1 MRGVARKFLLNH
13 IQGVWPRAPRGY
25 IIGLAQPS
33 LVPEKGV
40 HIVANKNTISPEAR
54 SLINT
59 RISRRAVLAGVGGVG
74 AASALAACGSGG
86 DSAAPTDVV
95 RWGNWPLYLDY
106 DEATKVYPTLEN
118 FMKTTGITAEY
129 FEDYN
134 DNDEFFGKVQ
144 SQLKLGEDI
153 GYDLVTPT
161 DWMAA
166 RWIRLGYTQK
176 FDMANVPNAVNILD
190 TLASPSF
197 DPTRE
202 QSLTWQ
208 GIMSGFGW
216 NAEKNPKGIK
226 TLDDLF
232 SPENK
237 GKIVVLSE
245 MRDTIGIILLAQG
258 IDITKV
264 TEDQFMNGVDF
275 MAQKI
280 SDGWIRG
287 VKGNEYAEDLTSGD
301 ATAVIGWSGDMFILA
316 SENEGKFEFAIPESG
331 GTISGDNLM
340 IPSTASA
347 EGKKNAEKL
356 INYYYDPVV
365 AAEVAAYVN
374 YVCPVK
380 GAQAEMEKIAPELA
394 TSEYIF
400 PTEKTL
406 ANLSVFRSLTPT
418 EETNWT
424 EAFEKAR
431 GN

>member
-1 MRGVARKFLLNH
+1 MSKES
-13 IQGVWPRAPRGY
+13 
-25 IIGLAQPS
+25 S
-33 LVPEKGV
+33 L
-40 HIVANKNTISPEAR
+40 SPEAK
-54 SLINT
+54 SILGAMV
-59 RISRRAVLAGVGGVG
+59 SRRGVLAGAGGLG
-74 AASALAACGSGG
+74 AAGLLAACGGG
-86 DSAAPTDVV
+86 SDSADSANSV

-106 DEATKVYPTLEN
+106 DEETKKYPTLEK
-118 FMKTTGITAEY
+118 FQEQTGVTAQY

-134 DNDEFFGKVQ
+134 DNDEFYGKVQ
-144 SQLKLGEDI
+144 AQLKLGEDI
-153 GYDLVTPT
+153 GYDVVTPT

-176 FDMANVPNAVNILD
+176 FDAANIPNKSNILD
-190 TLASPSF
+190 SLASPSF
-197 DPTRE
+197 DPNRE

-208 GIMSGFGW
+208 GIMAGFGW
-216 NAEKNPKGIK
+216 NTEKNPKGIR
-226 TLDDLF
+226 TLEELF
-232 SPENK
+232 APQNK

-258 IDITKV
+258 VNLQTV
-264 TEDQFMNGVDF
+264 TEDQYMNAVDY
-275 MAQKI
+275 MTKQI

-301 ATAVIGWSGDMFILA
+301 ATAVIGWSGDMFILKA
-316 SENEGKFEFAIPESG
+316 ENEGKFDFAIPESG

-347 EGKKNAEKL
+347 EGKANAEKL
-356 INYYYDPVV
+356 INFYYDPAI

-394 TSEYIF
+394 SSPFIF
-400 PTEKTL
+400 PDDAMSKRL
-406 ANLSVFRSLTPT
+406 NVFRSLTPA
-418 EETNWT
+418 EETSWT
-424 EAFEKAR
+424 EAFQKAA